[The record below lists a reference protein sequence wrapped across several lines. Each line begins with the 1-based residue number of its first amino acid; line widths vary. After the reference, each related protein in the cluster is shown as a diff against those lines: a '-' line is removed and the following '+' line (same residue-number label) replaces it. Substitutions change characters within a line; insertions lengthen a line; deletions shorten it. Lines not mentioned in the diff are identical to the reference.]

1 MSNVI
6 KSRKAAVI
14 GCGFVGSAT
23 AFTLM
28 QSKLFSELVLLDV
41 NTGKADGEAK
51 DISHGVPF
59 AAPMK
64 IYAGDYDD
72 VADAAIIIV
81 TAGANQKP
89 DETRLDLVHRNVE
102 IYKSI
107 IPEIASRNFGG
118 ILLIVSNPVDI
129 LTYVA
134 LRLSGL
140 PENRVIGSGTVLDTA
155 RMKYALGEHLRV
167 DSRSVHSY
175 IVGEHGD
182 SEIAVL
188 SSTNI
193 SGIPLDTFCEMRG
206 YDNPKMKLDE
216 IAESVKN
223 SAYDIIAKKQAT
235 YYGIAMSVRRIC
247 ACIIRNER
255 SILPVSSMMHGEYGI
270 RDIALS
276 MPADARR
283 IRHPRHR
290 SEHARGAGP
299 GRRGNPC
306 ADLPERRRNDP
317 ADPVGGDAEGDCGG
331 AGAVGNE
338 TTGLLPDGTAGT
350 TIEGTGRSCCC
361 LHDAGWQ
368 QDFLREKILLFAID
382 KLETKMYHKI
392 IKQSK

>member
-1 MSNVI
+1 MKQTINP
-6 KSRKAAVI
+6 RKAAII

-28 QSKLFSELVLLDV
+28 QSRLFSELVLLDA
-41 NTGKADGEAK
+41 NEAKADGEAK
-51 DISHGVPF
+51 DIAHGIPF
-59 AAPMK
+59 SGQMK
-64 IYAGDYDD
+64 IYAGTYDD
-72 VADAAIIIV
+72 IADSAIIII

-89 DETRLDLVHRNVE
+89 GETRLDLVHKNVA

-107 IPEIASRNFGG
+107 IPEISRRGFQG

-129 LTYVA
+129 LTYTA
-134 LRLSGL
+134 LKLSGF

-155 RMKYALGEHLRV
+155 RLKYALSEHLGV

-206 YDNPKMKLDE
+206 CDNPKMELDE

-276 MPADARR
+276 MPAVLGLDGVETHVPISLNEDETTRLIQSAETLKG
-283 IRHPRHR
+283 I
-290 SEHARGAGP
+290 
-299 GRRGNPC
+299 
-306 ADLPERRRNDP
+306 
-317 ADPVGGDAEGDCGG
+317 AEG
-331 AGAVGNE
+331 
-338 TTGLLPDGTAGT
+338 
-350 TIEGTGRSCCC
+350 
-361 LHDAGWQ
+361 
-368 QDFLREKILLFAID
+368 
-382 KLETKMYHKI
+382 LEL
-392 IKQSK
+392 